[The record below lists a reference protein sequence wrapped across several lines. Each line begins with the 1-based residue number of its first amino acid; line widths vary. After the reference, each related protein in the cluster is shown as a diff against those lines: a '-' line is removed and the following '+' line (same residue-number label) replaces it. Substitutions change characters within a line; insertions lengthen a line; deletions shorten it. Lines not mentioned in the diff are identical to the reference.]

1 MNAFLLFTSVLAAGG
16 GTAVDTLDV
25 YQDAAVRLLVS
36 RAREAR
42 SSQATGFGSFE
53 VTFRERLYA
62 GLKGEVVRRERALF
76 HQERAARIY
85 WKENGDRV
93 IRWLG
98 ARRGVPIVGAR
109 VELEEDPATDDL
121 FDAKFEFLDPTSD
134 RIFLGSDWAL
144 HPLAD
149 TAALHYRYRSGDTLQ
164 IRFGGM
170 DRAVTLVE
178 AVVEPRESR
187 FDRIAASLWF
197 DDETAV
203 LVRAAYRPARP
214 FDLELDEPEDAE
226 DVPGF
231 LRPIRVAIDFIT
243 IDYGFQ
249 ELRWWLPNRIAFEGA
264 ASVGTLVETPA
275 RLEWSFEDYELGG
288 AETLDPGDA
297 LPEGW
302 SRLVREGGEDPD
314 DPDLDSLSVAAAD
327 SAEVAA
333 DTLAAGDPAGEPA
346 PSAEPDEPRP
356 RVVVIIPPRDSL
368 LTSPELPEPYL
379 GGESIVFDEDEIAEL
394 KDLLGRVRTPP
405 PPLGPSRLSW
415 LLGPGLLRFN
425 RVEGLSPAARFT
437 FPVAPETRVETE
449 ARVGIAEWEP
459 YAEFRLA
466 HRTAAGS
473 LGGGIYRRLVDVGDW
488 GRPLG
493 FGNSVNTLLL
503 GYDGGMY
510 YRATGAELF
519 GSRVG
524 RRWRIEGRL
533 FAERHRTARTNTDVT
548 LPNAFGE
555 FSFPENIAANRV
567 DLIGLAGRVRAYR
580 GVSAGGLVMST
591 TVWGEAAAGDADY
604 GRLAAQ
610 GSLTAPLFGRLIG
623 ALEAGAGTT
632 FGSPPTQR
640 LYYLGGPYT
649 LRGFVIGDAAGEAF
663 WMARGELGYG
673 FKVAAVEETPVG
685 GAFRLSLFSDLA
697 WAGAR
702 GDFGTEDYRAA
713 VGVGLSILDGLFRID
728 LAKGVRRGN
737 ELWLHLYADGLF

>member
-1 MNAFLLFTSVLAAGG
+1 VNSFLLCAGLVVG
-16 GTAVDTLDV
+16 GTAVDTVDA

-42 SSQATGFGSFE
+42 SAQAEGFGSFE

-62 GLKGEVVRRERALF
+62 GLKGEIARRERALF
-76 HQERAARIY
+76 HQERAARIH

-98 ARRGVPIVGAR
+98 ARRGVPILGAR
-109 VELEEDPATDDL
+109 VELEEDPATEDL
-121 FDAKFEFLDPTSD
+121 FDAKFEFLDPSSD

-149 TAALHYRYRSGDTLQ
+149 TASLHYRYRLGDTLQ

-197 DDETAV
+197 DNQTAV

-214 FDLELDEPEDAE
+214 FDLDLDEPEDAE

-264 ASVGTLVETPA
+264 ASVGTLLETLA
-275 RLEWSFEDYELGG
+275 RLEWSFENYELGG
-288 AETLDPGDA
+288 EETLDPGDA
-297 LPEGW
+297 LPDTW
-302 SRLVREGGEDPD
+302 TRLEREGGGELGDA
-314 DPDLDSLSVAAAD
+314 DLDSLRV
-327 SAEVAA
+327 
-333 DTLAAGDPAGEPA
+333 AAGDTAGVA
-346 PSAEPDEPRP
+346 AVDTARARP
-356 RVVVIIPPRDSL
+356 KVVVIIPPRDSL
-368 LTSPELPEPYL
+368 LASPELPEPYL
-379 GGESIVFDEDEIAEL
+379 GGESIVFDEAEISEL
-394 KDLLGRVRTPP
+394 KDLLGQVRAPP
-405 PPLGPSRLSW
+405 PPLGPSRFSW

-449 ARVGIAEWEP
+449 ARIGVAEWEP
-459 YAEFRLA
+459 HGEIRLA
-466 HRTAAGS
+466 RRTTAGS
-473 LGGGIYRRLVDVGDW
+473 LGIGVYRRLVDVGDW

-493 FGNSVNTLLL
+493 FGNSVNALLL

-510 YRATGAELF
+510 YRTTGGELF
-519 GSRVG
+519 GSRAG
-524 RRWRIEGRL
+524 RRWRLEGRL
-533 FAERHRTARTNTDVT
+533 FAERHRTARRNTDVT

-555 FSFPENIAANRV
+555 FSFPDNIAADRV
-567 DLIGLAGRVRAYR
+567 DVIGLAGRVRAYS
-580 GVSAGGLVMST
+580 GASAGGLVLST

-610 GSLTAPLFGRLIG
+610 GSLTTPLFGRWIG
-623 ALEAGAGTT
+623 ALEVGAGTT

-673 FKVAAVEETPVG
+673 FKVAAAEETPVG
-685 GAFRLSLFSDLA
+685 GAFRLSLFGDLA

-702 GDFGTEDYRAA
+702 DDFGAEEYRAA
-713 VGVGLSILDGLFRID
+713 VGIGLSLLDGLFRID